1 MARTLKSAIV
11 TAAQDGDPMTLDQIK
26 TFLWVSRLGG
36 FRRAAEQLHLSQPA
50 VSSRIAALE
59 DRLQVALFERGPKG
73 MALTRHGAM
82 LTTYAEQ
89 MLFVQDEI
97 LARISNPEEMVGLFR
112 VGVSETIAQTWLPA
126 FLKSFARTYPRIS
139 IDLTVDISHDL
150 RAALLERRLDVAMLM
165 GPISDFSVEN
175 VALPQVPLHWYKP
188 AGHGEVD
195 FAATPVMSYSART
208 RPHRELTAALSRRV
222 GPGARIF
229 SSSTLSAS
237 LRMIA
242 EGIAVGP
249 FPRALAQ
256 PLIAAGRIEEF
267 DPGMD
272 LSPLTF
278 TASHLAD
285 PQDFVAAR
293 AAAMARTVAL
303 ASELDA
309 PAVR

>member
-1 MARTLKSAIV
+1 
-11 TAAQDGDPMTLDQIK
+11 MTLDQIR

-36 FRRAAEQLHLSQPA
+36 FRRAAERLHLSQPA

-59 DRLQVALFERGPKG
+59 AHLQVTLFERGPKG
-73 MALTRHGAM
+73 LALTRHGAM
-82 LTTYAEQ
+82 LMTYAEQ
-89 MLFVQDEI
+89 MLFVQDEVM
-97 LARISNPEEMVGLFR
+97 ARIANPERMDGLFR

-126 FLKSFARTYPRIS
+126 FLKAFAGAYPRIS
-139 IDLTVDISHDL
+139 VDLTVDISHDL
-150 RAALLERRLDVAMLM
+150 RAALLERRLDLAMLM
-165 GPISDFSVEN
+165 GPISEFSVEN
-175 VALPQVPLHWYKP
+175 VALPQVSLHWYKP

-208 RPHRELTAALSRRV
+208 RPHRELAAALSRCA
-222 GPGARIF
+222 GPGARIY
-229 SSSTLSAS
+229 SSSTLSTS

-267 DPGMD
+267 DAGMA
-272 LSPLTF
+272 LRPLAF

-293 AAAMARTVAL
+293 AAGMAREVAL
-303 ASELDA
+303 ASEQDS
-309 PAVR
+309 AVER